1 MKKIISLISVFSILL
16 LSAFA
21 STALAAETKTSYID
35 NSSLIPAIVSDDKVK
50 LDEAG
55 TPDWASSLI
64 FGTANLSKSTEE
76 GTLEAAVKVLDHY
89 AEMGIN
95 GLWVL
100 PVYDPGTA
108 EYPNGYVNLGPH
120 TINPKLTGT
129 TDYEKGWKK
138 MAWFVKEAHKRN
150 IRVILDIITW
160 GASDESKLLTE
171 KPHFFSSEGPEGYY
185 YNWDNDDFVE
195 WYIKN
200 AVDIVLKTG
209 CDGLRYDTEPS
220 YAGYDVAIEIRE
232 RLWKAGRKP
241 FMMSERENERGQ
253 AYDVGQCGMTEGVS
267 YETYKSVDPIY
278 FWLDKYNIVDSIKNG
293 EHFGTQASQDL
304 ADGGTYHYYTFC
316 VTNHDYSHTVVNG
329 NRAAVGYQAI
339 FTPFIPVI
347 LLGEEFNNPQRNDNP
362 LNPAL
367 YFNRID
373 WNCLKVP
380 ENRALFEDIKKM
392 IRIRRTY
399 TDIFEYYPEQFKD
412 SNICKVNVKACEVAQ
427 PYARYSG
434 DTAMLVVPNYNLHEK
449 NTKMTVYI
457 PFAGT
462 GLDYYR
468 HYKVT
473 DVETGEV
480 IVTGTASEVAKFTV
494 KVPHS
499 DQRVFMVKASGKI
512 DPSELT
518 DEEKKDWEQLE
529 SNDNTGEDS
538 QVSEDPTD
546 LQSSEIEAPTDALP
560 SETDTSAEEPTTD
573 TDATET
579 TTETVVVKKKKKK
592 KNPENNFPMIPVIIG
607 SAASVIAIV
616 GGATVVFIRKKR
628 K

>member
-1 MKKIISLISVFSILL
+1 MKKIISVISVFCIVL

-21 STALAAETKTSYID
+21 SSTALAAETKTSYID
-35 NSSLIPAIVSDDKVK
+35 NSSLIPAIVSDDKVQ
-50 LDEAG
+50 LDENG

-64 FGTANLSKSTEE
+64 FGTANLDNATPE

-95 GLWVL
+95 GLWIL

-108 EYPNGYVNLGPH
+108 EYPNGYVNLGTH

-129 TDYEKGWKK
+129 TDYKEGWKK
-138 MAWFVKEAHKRN
+138 MAWFVEEAHKRN

-160 GASDESKLLTE
+160 GASPESKLIE
-171 KPHFFSSEGPEGYY
+171 ENPNFFTSEIAPEGRY
-185 YNWDNDDFVE
+185 YNWDNDEFVE
-195 WYIKN
+195 WYIQT
-200 AVDIVLKTG
+200 AVDIVLTTG

-220 YAGYDVAIEIRE
+220 YAGYGVALEIRE

-253 AYDVGQCGMTEGVS
+253 AYDIGQCGMTEGVS
-267 YETYKSVDPIY
+267 YDTYRSVDPVY
-278 FWLDKYNIVDSIKNG
+278 FWLDNYNIVDSIKNG
-293 EHFGTQASQDL
+293 EHYGTQASQDL
-304 ADGGTYHYYTFC
+304 GDGGTYHYYTFC
-316 VTNHDYSHTVVNG
+316 VTNHDYNHTQVNG
-329 NRAAVGYQAI
+329 NRASVGYQAV

-347 LLGEEFNNPQRNDNP
+347 LLGEEFNNPHHNDNP
-362 LNPAL
+362 LNGAL

-373 WNCLKVP
+373 WDCLNDP
-380 ENRALFEDIKKM
+380 ENRALYEDIKAM

-412 SNICKVNVKACEVAQ
+412 SNICKVNVKGCEVSQ

-434 DTAMLVVPNYNLHEK
+434 DTAMLVIPNYNLHDK
-449 NTKMTVYI
+449 DAKMTVYV

-468 HYKVT
+468 SYTVT

-480 IVTGTASEVAKFTV
+480 IVKGSASQVAKFTV
-494 KVPHS
+494 SVPHS

-518 DEEKKDWEQLE
+518 EEEKQNWDQIE
-529 SNDNTGEDS
+529 SNN
-538 QVSEDPTD
+538 
-546 LQSSEIEAPTDALP
+546 
-560 SETDTSAEEPTTD
+560 
-573 TDATET
+573 ET
-579 TTETVVVKKKKKK
+579 TTESQVSQTENEPEPETETQTVVVKKKKKK
-592 KNPENNFPMIPVIIG
+592 NTNAESSFPVIPVVIG
-607 SAASVIAIV
+607 SVAGVLAV
-616 GGATVVFIRKKR
+616 GGVITVLLVAKKR
-628 K
+628 KK

>member
-1 MKKIISLISVFSILL
+1 MKKIISVISVFCIVL

-21 STALAAETKTSYID
+21 SSTALAAETKTSYID
-35 NSSLIPAIVSDDKVK
+35 NSSLIPAIVSDDKVQ

-64 FGTANLSKSTEE
+64 FGTANLNNATPE

-108 EYPNGYVNLGPH
+108 EYPNGYENLGPH

-129 TDYEKGWKK
+129 TDYAEGWKK
-138 MAWFVKEAHKRN
+138 MAWFVEEAHKRN

-160 GASDESKLLTE
+160 GANGESKLLEE
-171 KPHFFSSEGPEGYY
+171 KPNFFSTSNGAGGYY
-185 YNWDNDDFVE
+185 FNWDNDEFVE
-195 WYIKN
+195 WYIQN

-232 RLWKAGRKP
+232 RLWKAGKKP

-253 AYDVGQCGMTEGVS
+253 AYDIGQCGMTEGVS

-293 EHFGTQASQDL
+293 EHYGTQASQDL
-304 ADGGTYHYYTFC
+304 DDGGTYHYYTFC
-316 VTNHDYSHTVVNG
+316 VTNHDYNHTVVNG
-329 NRAAVGYQAI
+329 NRAAVGYQAV

-347 LLGEEFNNPQRNDNP
+347 LLGEEFNNPQHNDNP
-362 LNPAL
+362 LNAAL

-373 WNCLKVP
+373 WDCLNDP
-380 ENRALFEDIKKM
+380 ENRALYEDIKAM

-399 TDIFEYYPEQFKD
+399 KEIFEYYPEQFKD
-412 SNICKVNVKACEVAQ
+412 SNICKVNVKGCEVSQ

-434 DTAMLVVPNYNLHEK
+434 DTAMLVIPNYNLHDK
-449 NTKMTVYI
+449 DAKMTVYV

-468 HYKVT
+468 SYTVT

-480 IVTGTASEVAKFTV
+480 IVKGSASKVAKFTV
-494 KVPHS
+494 SVPHS

-518 DEEKKDWEQLE
+518 EEEKQTWEQIE
-529 SNDNTGEDS
+529 TNNQTTTES
-538 QVSEDPTD
+538 QVSQTEN
-546 LQSSEIEAPTDALP
+546 
-560 SETDTSAEEPTTD
+560 ETEPE
-573 TDATET
+573 TET
-579 TTETVVVKKKKKK
+579 KTVVVKKKKKK
-592 KNPENNFPMIPVIIG
+592 NTNAESSFPVIPVVIG
-607 SAASVIAIV
+607 SVAGVLAV
-616 GGATVVFIRKKR
+616 GGVITVLLVAKKR
-628 K
+628 KK

>member
-1 MKKIISLISVFSILL
+1 MKKIISVISVFCIVL

-21 STALAAETKTSYID
+21 SSTALAAEAKTSYID
-35 NSSLIPAIVSDDKVK
+35 NSSLIPAIVSDDKVQ

-64 FGTANLSKSTEE
+64 FGTANLNNATPD
-76 GTLEAAVKVLDHY
+76 GTLETAVKVLDHY

-108 EYPNGYVNLGPH
+108 EYPNGYENLGPH

-129 TDYEKGWKK
+129 TDYAEGWKK
-138 MAWFVKEAHKRN
+138 MAWFVEEAHKRN

-160 GASDESKLLTE
+160 GTSGESKLLE
-171 KPHFFSSEGPEGYY
+171 ENPNFFSSENGSGGYY
-185 YNWDNDDFVE
+185 FNWDNDDFVE

-232 RLWKAGRKP
+232 RLWKAGKKP

-253 AYDVGQCGMTEGVS
+253 AYDIGQCGMTEGVS
-267 YETYKSVDPIY
+267 YETYKSVDPVY

-293 EHFGTQASQDL
+293 ENYGTQASQDL
-304 ADGGTYHYYTFC
+304 GDGGTYHYYTFC
-316 VTNHDYSHTVVNG
+316 VTNHDYSHTVING

-347 LLGEEFNNPQRNDNP
+347 LLGEEFNNPQHNDNP
-362 LNPAL
+362 LNGAL

-373 WNCLKVP
+373 WDCLNAP
-380 ENRALFEDIKKM
+380 ENRALYEDIKAM

-412 SNICKVNVKACEVAQ
+412 SNICKVNVKGCEVAQ

-434 DTAMLVVPNYNLHEK
+434 DTAMLVIPNYNLHDK
-449 NTKMTVYI
+449 DAKMTVYV

-468 HYKVT
+468 SYTVT

-480 IVTGTASEVAKFTV
+480 IVKGSASQVAKFTV
-494 KVPHS
+494 SVPHS

-518 DEEKKDWEQLE
+518 EEEKQTWEQIE
-529 SNDNTGEDS
+529 TNNQTTTES
-538 QVSEDPTD
+538 QVSQTEN
-546 LQSSEIEAPTDALP
+546 
-560 SETDTSAEEPTTD
+560 ETEPE
-573 TDATET
+573 TET
-579 TTETVVVKKKKKK
+579 KTVVVKKKKKK
-592 KNPENNFPMIPVIIG
+592 NTNAESSFPVIPVVIG
-607 SAASVIAIV
+607 SVAGVLAV
-616 GGATVVFIRKKR
+616 GGVITVLLVAKKR
-628 K
+628 KK